1 MHNDDM
7 YASWPLTFVRGAG
20 PRYRQ
25 IADFIEGA
33 VAANRMQPG
42 DRLPPQRR
50 LAQHLDVDLTTVTRA
65 YAEAAQRGLIEAR
78 GPLGTFIARPVE
90 QPLRQMLDLGMNMPP
105 LPLGCDLQ
113 DLLRRGLAQAMERHD
128 VGVMMTY
135 HQAGGGPAEREAG
148 AQWLAQSVE
157 RVDPDR
163 VLVCPG
169 AQAALA
175 AVMLAYSRPGDGIIA
190 EPLVYPGL
198 LTAAQQLGRR
208 VLVAETDADGMTPA
222 GLERACRDGGRL
234 VYLNPTLQN
243 PTAHTMSAARR
254 RDLVRAAAARG
265 VRIIEDD
272 PYSLF
277 LDDAPPALASLAPAS
292 VFYIAT
298 LAKTLTPGLRTAFVL
313 SPDEDGRRNVL
324 AAMRAFAV
332 MAAPLMGGAYHAM
345 DRQRHGA
352 ADPGRCARRGPCAP
366 AIGAPVAAGAIS
378 GRGGRHPP
386 VAAVA
391 QPLDRGRPGTGG
403 ARRRPE
409 RDLVGRLPPGAG
421 RAQRH
426 PHLAGQHSRARGPGA
441 GAGAAGRPG
450 AAASA
455 RPARRDRL
463 TRKP

>member
-7 YASWPLTFVRGAG
+7 YASWPLAFVRGAG

-254 RDLVRAAAARG
+254 RDLA
-265 VRIIEDD
+265 
-272 PYSLF
+272 
-277 LDDAPPALASLAPAS
+277 
-292 VFYIAT
+292 
-298 LAKTLTPGLRTAFVL
+298 
-313 SPDEDGRRNVL
+313 
-324 AAMRAFAV
+324 
-332 MAAPLMGGAYHAM
+332 
-345 DRQRHGA
+345 
-352 ADPGRCARRGPCAP
+352 
-366 AIGAPVAAGAIS
+366 
-378 GRGGRHPP
+378 
-386 VAAVA
+386 
-391 QPLDRGRPGTGG
+391 
-403 ARRRPE
+403 
-409 RDLVGRLPPGAG
+409 
-421 RAQRH
+421 
-426 PHLAGQHSRARGPGA
+426 RARN
-441 GAGAAGRPG
+441 
-450 AAASA
+450 SE
-455 RPARRDRL
+455 
-463 TRKP
+463 

>member
-1 MHNDDM
+1 MHHDDM
-7 YASWPLTFVRGAG
+7 SASWPLRFVRGGG

-50 LAQHLDVDLTTVTRA
+50 LAQHLGVDLTTVTRA
-65 YAEAAQRGLIEAR
+65 YAEAGERGLIEAR
-78 GPLGTFIARPVE
+78 GPLGTFIARPTE
-90 QPLRQMLDLGMNMPP
+90 QPLQQMLDLGMNMPP

-113 DLLRRGLAQAMERHD
+113 DLLRRGLAKAMERHD

-148 AQWLAQSVE
+148 AQWLSQSVE

-175 AVMLAYSRPGDGIIA
+175 AVMLAYSQPGDGIVA

-198 LTAAQQLGRR
+198 LTAARQLGRR

-222 GLERACRDGGRL
+222 GLERACREGGRL

-254 RDLVRAAAARG
+254 RDLVRAAVACGA
-265 VRIIEDD
+265 RIIEDD

-277 LDDAPPALASLAPAS
+277 LDGAPPALASLAPAS

-313 SPDEDGRRNVL
+313 SPDQDSRRNVL
-324 AAMRAFAV
+324 AAMRSFAV
-332 MAAPLMGGAYHAM
+332 MAAPLMGVLTTQWIASGTA
-345 DRQRHGA
+345 RQILDGVRA
-352 ADPGRCARRGPCAP
+352 EAQARQQLARRLLPGPFPVAEAGIHLWQP
-366 AIGAPVAAGAIS
+366 LPDRWTAVDLERVARDEGLSVTSSEAFHLGMGAPNAIRISLGSIPERAAL
-378 GRGGRHPP
+378 
-386 VAAVA
+386 A
-391 QPLDRGRPGTGG
+391 QALERLAGLV
-403 ARRRPE
+403 RRRPRGL
-409 RDLVGRLPPGAG
+409 RDAIV
-421 RAQRH
+421 
-426 PHLAGQHSRARGPGA
+426 
-441 GAGAAGRPG
+441 
-450 AAASA
+450 
-455 RPARRDRL
+455 
-463 TRKP
+463 